1 MAWRGQ
7 LLTCLT
13 EPWAFEDD
21 SAFREHLRTSM
32 HTTLKWFSL
41 MGTGL
46 LLLHLSALLLRLLL
60 SGTDGL
66 FSMPPVTALQ
76 IGSSLLA
83 LAFCFGG
90 IVAVRSQCSLTE
102 ARLFGGMAL
111 LAIAIGGLP
120 YDLISGSIHSARLIP
135 LYLGVVLAIPF
146 QAWQTFSLGVAL
158 FLIVLGGGTYG
169 PFLFPAASS
178 AVPLAEALNEIGTC
192 TILMTGFTVLSL
204 TYRYAQFHGRQT
216 TQRALHT
223 SRSLLHRTEEMAK
236 VGGWEYQVD
245 SGQMSWTEELYR
257 LHAVPLSYEPDLQAT
272 IEFYAEQAQ
281 PVFQS
286 ALDRCIEEGQTFQL
300 ELPFV
305 TANGTRRWART
316 RGEAHVEDGTTT
328 RVTGMVHDITD
339 RKEMEQ
345 KLQESEKR
353 LRRAQ
358 RIAHLGNWER
368 DLERDALIC
377 SSEVHRI
384 FGWPNDFDVTYETFL
399 NTIHPDDRAEVR
411 QARSKAMDEE
421 DTLDIEYRIQRP
433 DGEQRFIHERGEVY
447 RRDGHPVRFSGTV
460 LDITDRKKM
469 EQEVRESRLALSEA
483 QKLAD
488 TGHLTV
494 DFVNNVVDLSNEG
507 SRLLGLDA
515 DKQYIVDDLIEL
527 VHPEDRDR
535 VRYAFARM
543 HQEPVHELEYR
554 IQTNDGSV
562 RWMRERGR
570 PVKDE
575 SGRTKRVFGVLT
587 DITELK
593 TRAKERQERE
603 SKIEALYTATSRL
616 LKATSRSEVA
626 ALIEELT
633 LNTFDYPISSVQLLD
648 DEQLLPIRV
657 SPQMRE
663 LLPQSFANHI
673 DDDSLP
679 SRAFRQE
686 DTVLVD
692 DVQEADLNADYGP
705 LRSWVSIP
713 LSNRGILSIGALEPE
728 AIDSFDIRLL
738 EILSG
743 HATVVLDRIERE
755 RELVQAK
762 ESAEKANEL
771 KSAFLAN
778 MSHEIRT
785 PLTSIIGF
793 AEAIGDA
800 SPASV
805 QDNDQSIPRFA
816 SLIEKSGRRLLDTLN
831 SVLDFSQLE
840 AGSLQLHLQ
849 TVDVAAEI
857 EETIDF
863 YQPRATDADI
873 DLSMTL
879 PNSLPDVYADP
890 EAFRRVL
897 RNLLS
902 NAVKFTDSGGSITVR
917 AHEQDDET
925 VVIQVEDTGIGIDEE
940 FVPHLFDAFE
950 QESTGSKRTHEG
962 SGLGMAV
969 AKRLVHLMQG
979 TIRVSTE
986 KGTGTRFTIELPQ
999 NAPETAQIA

>member
-1 MAWRGQ
+1 
-7 LLTCLT
+7 
-13 EPWAFEDD
+13 
-21 SAFREHLRTSM
+21 M
-32 HTTLKWFSL
+32 HTTLKWFSVIGL
-41 MGTGL
+41 VLSLLHLWTLLGVHLASGDTGL
-46 LLLHLSALLLRLLL
+46 LSIDPTMALRMGSAIIAFAFSL
-60 SGTDGL
+60 GGL
-66 FSMPPVTALQ
+66 A
-76 IGSSLLA
+76 
-83 LAFCFGG
+83 
-90 IVAVRSQCSLTE
+90 AVRAQCSLTE
-102 ARLFGGMAL
+102 ARLFAAVAL
-111 LAIAIGGLP
+111 LAITLGGLP
-120 YDLISGSIHSARLIP
+120 RDLMAGSIHSARLVP
-135 LYLGVVLAIPF
+135 LYLALVFAVPF
-146 QAWQTFSLGVAL
+146 QAWQTLG
-158 FLIVLGGGTYG
+158 LGMMLLLTVFVGGTYV
-169 PFLFPAASS
+169 PSLVPVLPPNIPITDVLSEIAA
-178 AVPLAEALNEIGTC
+178 C
-192 TILMTGFTVLSL
+192 TVLLTGFTAFSL
-204 TYRYAQFHGRQT
+204 THRYTQFRGRQT
-216 TQRALHT
+216 TRRALHT

-236 VGGWEYQVD
+236 VGGWELQVE

-257 LHAVPLSYEPDLQAT
+257 LHAVPLTYEPDLQST
-272 IEFYAEQAQ
+272 IEFYAPKAQ
-281 PVFQS
+281 PVFRS

-300 ELPFV
+300 ELPFE

-316 RGEAHVEDGTTT
+316 RGEAHVEDGKTI

-358 RIAHLGNWER
+358 RIAHMGNWER
-368 DLERDALIC
+368 DLERDSLIC

-384 FGWPNDFDVTYETFL
+384 FGWPNDLDINYERFL
-399 NTIHPDDRAEVR
+399 NAIHPEDRDAVR
-411 QARSKAMDEE
+411 RARSEAMDEE
-421 DTLDIEYRIQRP
+421 NTLDIEYRIQRP
-433 DGEQRFIHERGEVY
+433 DGEERFIHERGEVY
-447 RRDGHPVRFSGTV
+447 YRDGHPVRFSGTV
-460 LDITDRKKM
+460 HDITDRKKM

-488 TGHLTV
+488 TGHLTI
-494 DFVNNVVDLSNEG
+494 DFMHNVVDLSQEG

-515 DKQYIVDDLIEL
+515 ETKYRVDDLIEL
-527 VHPEDRDR
+527 VHPQDRDR

-543 HQEPVHELEYR
+543 NQEPVHELEYR
-554 IQTNDGSV
+554 IRLDGSV
-562 RWMRERGR
+562 RWMRQRGR

-575 SGRTKRVFGVLT
+575 SGHTKRVFGVLT
-587 DITELK
+587 DITALK

-616 LKATSRSEVA
+616 LKATSRSEVG

-648 DEQLLPIRV
+648 DNQLLPIRV

-663 LLPQSFANHI
+663 LLPQPSSDHV

-679 SRAFRQE
+679 SRAFRTE
-686 DTVLVD
+686 DTVLID
-692 DVQEADLNADYGP
+692 DLSESNLSSDYGSIQ
-705 LRSWVSIP
+705 SWVSIP
-713 LSNRGILSIGALEPE
+713 LGARGVLSIGALDPN

-800 SPASV
+800 TPDAV
-805 QDNDQSIPRFA
+805 EEDGQSIPRFA

-840 AGSLQLHLQ
+840 AGSLQLQLQ
-849 TVDVAAEI
+849 KVNLAAEI
-857 EETIDF
+857 EETIGI

-879 PNSLPDVYADP
+879 PNDLPDIYADP
-890 EAFRRVL
+890 EAFRRIL

-902 NAVKFTDSGGSITVR
+902 NAVKFTGSGGSITVSAR
-917 AHEQDDET
+917 PQDDT
-925 VVIQVEDTGIGIDEE
+925 VQIQVEDTGIGIEEE

-962 SGLGMAV
+962 SGLGLAV
-969 AKRLVHLMQG
+969 AQRLVQLMQG
-979 TIRVSTE
+979 DITVSTE
-986 KGTGTRFTIELPQ
+986 KGIGTRFTIELPK
-999 NAPETAQIA
+999 NAPETAQVV

>member
-1 MAWRGQ
+1 MDWRRQ
-7 LLTCLT
+7 LQTCLT
-13 EPWAFEDD
+13 DPWAFEDD
-21 SAFREHLRTSM
+21 SAFREHLTTTM
-32 HTTLKWFSL
+32 HTTLQWFSGL
-41 MGTGL
+41 GLVLSLLYFFIL
-46 LLLHLSALLLRLLL
+46 LLVQVLSQGGL
-60 SGTDGL
+60 SSIPLT
-66 FSMPPVTALQ
+66 TAFRM
-76 IGSSLLA
+76 GSAGLA
-83 LAFCFGG
+83 LVVCLGG
-90 IVAVRSQCSLTE
+90 MAAVRAKCSLTE
-102 ARLFGGMAL
+102 ARLFGVIALVVITLGGVPGDLMA
-111 LAIAIGGLP
+111 
-120 YDLISGSIHSARLIP
+120 GSIHSARLIP
-135 LYLGVVLAIPF
+135 LYLAVVFAVPL
-146 QAWQTFSLGVAL
+146 QAWHTFGLGMTLLLLV
-158 FLIVLGGGTYG
+158 FVGGTYG
-169 PFLFPAASS
+169 PLLNPHLSTS
-178 AVPLAEALNEIGTC
+178 VPLADVLSEIVAC
-192 TILMTGFTVLSL
+192 TLLATGFTVLSL
-204 TYRYAQFHGRQT
+204 TYRYVQFRGRQT
-216 TQRALHT
+216 TRQALHA

-236 VGGWEYQVD
+236 VGGWELQVD
-245 SGQMSWTEELYR
+245 SEEMSWTEELYR
-257 LHAVPLSYEPDLQAT
+257 LHAVPLTYEPDLQAT
-272 IEFYAEQAQ
+272 IDFYAPKAQ

-300 ELPFV
+300 ELPFE

-316 RGEAHVEDGTTT
+316 RGEAHVEDGETT

-339 RKEMEQ
+339 RKKMEQ

-358 RIAHLGNWER
+358 RIAHMGNWER
-368 DLERDALIC
+368 DLERDSLIC
-377 SSEVHRI
+377 SSEVHRV
-384 FGWPNDFDVTYETFL
+384 FGWPDDLDVTYETFL
-399 NTIHPDDRAEVR
+399 NAIHPDDRDQVR
-411 QARSKAMDEE
+411 HARSKALDEE
-421 DTLDIEYRIQRP
+421 NDLDIEYRIQRP
-433 DGEQRFIHERGEVY
+433 DGEERFIHERGEVY

-460 LDITDRKKM
+460 LDITDRKEM

-488 TGHLTV
+488 TGHLTI
-494 DFVNNVVDLSNEG
+494 DFINNVVDLSKES

-515 DKQYIVDDLIEL
+515 DTQYRVDDLIEL

-554 IQTNDGSV
+554 IQLNGSV

-575 SGRTKRVFGVLT
+575 SGHTERVFGVLT

-616 LKATSRSEVA
+616 LKATSRSEVG

-648 DEQLLPIRV
+648 DDQLLPIRV
-657 SPQMRE
+657 SPQMRQI
-663 LLPQSFANHI
+663 LPQPSSNHLE
-673 DDDSLP
+673 DGSLP
-679 SRAFRQE
+679 SRAFGTE
-686 DTVLVD
+686 DTVLVTD
-692 DVQEADLNADYGP
+692 LQDADLDADYGS

-713 LSNRGILSIGALEPE
+713 LGNRGVLSIGALDPE

-755 RELVQAK
+755 RELVRAK

-800 SPASV
+800 TPTPV
-805 QDNDQSIPRFA
+805 QDGDESIPRFA

-840 AGSLQLHLQ
+840 AGSLQLQLQ
-849 TVDVAAEI
+849 TIDLAAEI
-857 EETIDF
+857 EETIGI
-863 YQPRATDADI
+863 YQPRATDANI
-873 DLSMTL
+873 DLSMNL
-879 PNSLPDVYADP
+879 SDNLPDVYADP

-902 NAVKFTDSGGSITVR
+902 NAVKFTDSGGSITVSAQ
-917 AHEQDDET
+917 AHEDEM
-925 VVIQVEDTGIGIDEE
+925 VKIQVEDTGIGIDEE
-940 FVPHLFDAFE
+940 FVPHLFDAFK

-962 SGLGMAV
+962 SGLGLAV

-979 TIRVSTE
+979 SINVRTE
-986 KGTGTRFTIELPQ
+986 KGIGTRFTIKLPQ
-999 NAPETAQIA
+999 NAPETAQVA